1 MRTSS
6 LQEAKVTKDAFA
18 FVVVAKAEPL
28 PTQVL
33 ISLVAWKL
41 KGHKARSSEVTG
53 KGVKSLLVL

>member
-1 MRTSS
+1 M
-6 LQEAKVTKDAFA
+6 TKDAFA

-33 ISLVAWKL
+33 ISLVVWKL